1 MKEST
6 FAAPAREGGRRVET
20 NLRSLD
26 APLTT
31 RVGRMAPEPQS
42 PGGGMQS
49 SVNIETARY
58 SFKVGEMAVHPNHG
72 VGEVVQV
79 EERDLGGRKT
89 SCYVIK
95 IRDSGLKVMVPT
107 EAASRVGLR
116 PVMKKKE
123 AQKILDIL
131 KAPEVAVD
139 LQPWNRRFRAYT
151 EMLKS
156 GLPSEIAKV
165 LRDMYRLKFDKDLSF
180 GERRLLDQARS
191 LLIQELALARK
202 VAPAAMEGE
211 IQQIFS
217 A

>member
-1 MKEST
+1 
-6 FAAPAREGGRRVET
+6 
-20 NLRSLD
+20 
-26 APLTT
+26 
-31 RVGRMAPEPQS
+31 
-42 PGGGMQS
+42 
-49 SVNIETARY
+49 
-58 SFKVGEMAVHPNHG
+58 MAVHPAHG
-72 VGEVVQV
+72 VGEVEQL
-79 EERDLGGRKT
+79 EDRDLGGRKT

-95 IRDSGLKVMVPT
+95 IRDTGLKVMVPT

-165 LRDMYRLKFDKDLSF
+165 LRDMYRLKFDKELSF
-180 GERRLLDQARS
+180 GERRLLDQAKS
-191 LLIQELALARK
+191 LLLKELAAAKTLTEVALQAK
-202 VAPAAMEGE
+202 VDDM
-211 IQQIFS
+211 FRN
-217 A
+217 

>member
-1 MKEST
+1 VNTAEVVKGYT
-6 FAAPAREGGRRVET
+6 FK
-20 NLRSLD
+20 
-26 APLTT
+26 
-31 RVGRMAPEPQS
+31 
-42 PGGGMQS
+42 PGD
-49 SVNIETARY
+49 
-58 SFKVGEMAVHPNHG
+58 MAVHPAHG
-72 VGEVVQV
+72 VGEV
-79 EERDLGGRKT
+79 ERLEDRDLGGRKT
-89 SCYVIK
+89 ICYVIK
-95 IRDSGLKVMVPT
+95 IKDSGLKVMVPT
-107 EAASRVGLR
+107 EAAARVGLR

-123 AQKILDIL
+123 DQNILEIL

-191 LLIQELALARK
+191 LLVQELALARK
-202 VAPAAMEGE
+202 VLPAAMEGE

>member
-1 MKEST
+1 
-6 FAAPAREGGRRVET
+6 
-20 NLRSLD
+20 
-26 APLTT
+26 
-31 RVGRMAPEPQS
+31 
-42 PGGGMQS
+42 MQT
-49 SVNIETARY
+49 SVNVEAARY
-58 SFKVGEMAVHPNHG
+58 SFKVGEMAVHPSHG
-72 VGEVVQV
+72 VGEVVRI
-79 EERDLGGRKT
+79 EDRELGDRKA

-95 IRDSGLKVMVPT
+95 IRDSGLTVMVPT
-107 EAASRVGLR
+107 ETAPRVGLR

-180 GERRLLDQARS
+180 GERRLLDQARG
-191 LLIQELALARK
+191 LLVQELALARK
-202 VAPAAMEGE
+202 VAPSAMEGE

>member
-1 MKEST
+1 MQST
-6 FAAPAREGGRRVET
+6 FNMPAPT
-20 NLRSLD
+20 HY
-26 APLTT
+26 T
-31 RVGRMAPEPQS
+31 
-42 PGGGMQS
+42 
-49 SVNIETARY
+49 
-58 SFKVGEMAVHPNHG
+58 FKVGDMAVHPSHG
-72 VGEVVQV
+72 VGEVTRL
-79 EERDLGGRKT
+79 EERELAGRT
-89 SCYVIK
+89 TACYVIK
-95 IRDSGLKVMVPT
+95 IRDSGLTVLIPT
-107 EAASRVGLR
+107 EQVARVGLR

-139 LQPWNRRFRAYT
+139 VQPWNRRFRAYT

-156 GLPSEIAKV
+156 GLPQEIAKV

-191 LLIQELALARK
+191 LLVQELALARK

>member
-1 MKEST
+1 VVKPKSRGGRV
-6 FAAPAREGGRRVET
+6 AAPALVERLVPAQAGQEGNLSVET
-20 NLRSLD
+20 IRIF
-26 APLTT
+26 
-31 RVGRMAPEPQS
+31 
-42 PGGGMQS
+42 GGKK
-49 SVNIETARY
+49 TA
-58 SFKVGEMAVHPNHG
+58 
-72 VGEVVQV
+72 
-79 EERDLGGRKT
+79 
-89 SCYVIK
+89 CYVIK

-191 LLIQELALARK
+191 LLVQELALAKK
-202 VAPAAMEGE
+202 VPPSAMEGE

>member
-1 MKEST
+1 VVKPKSSGGRV
-6 FAAPAREGGRRVET
+6 AAPALVERLAVAKAGQEGNLSVET
-20 NLRSLD
+20 IRIN
-26 APLTT
+26 
-31 RVGRMAPEPQS
+31 
-42 PGGGMQS
+42 
-49 SVNIETARY
+49 
-58 SFKVGEMAVHPNHG
+58 FKAGDMAVHPAHG
-72 VGEVVQV
+72 VGEVQ
-79 EERDLGGRKT
+79 EIEDKDFGGKKT
-89 SCYVIK
+89 ACYVIK

-191 LLIQELALARK
+191 LLVQELALARK
-202 VAPAAMEGE
+202 VPPSTMEGE

>member
-1 MKEST
+1 VNTEVVTRYT
-6 FAAPAREGGRRVET
+6 FKAG
-20 NLRSLD
+20 D
-26 APLTT
+26 
-31 RVGRMAPEPQS
+31 
-42 PGGGMQS
+42 
-49 SVNIETARY
+49 
-58 SFKVGEMAVHPNHG
+58 MAVHPAHG
-72 VGEVVQV
+72 VGEV
-79 EERDLGGRKT
+79 ERLEDRDLGGRKT
-89 SCYVIK
+89 TCYVIK
-95 IRDSGLKVMVPT
+95 IKDSGLKVMVPT
-107 EAASRVGLR
+107 EAAARVGLR

-123 AQKILDIL
+123 AQHILEIL

-191 LLIQELALARK
+191 LLVQELALARK
-202 VAPAAMEGE
+202 ILPAAMEGE

>member
-1 MKEST
+1 
-6 FAAPAREGGRRVET
+6 
-20 NLRSLD
+20 
-26 APLTT
+26 
-31 RVGRMAPEPQS
+31 
-42 PGGGMQS
+42 MQS
-49 SVNIETARY
+49 SVSVEV
-58 SFKVGEMAVHPNHG
+58 SHKFKVGDKAVHPSHG
-72 VGEVVQV
+72 VGEVAAV
-79 EERDLGGRKT
+79 EERELGGRK
-89 SCYVIK
+89 SACYVLK
-95 IRDSGLKVMVPT
+95 IVDSGLKVMVPT

-116 PVMKKKE
+116 PVMKKRE

-131 KAPEVAVD
+131 RAPEVAVD

-156 GLPSEIAKV
+156 GLPDEIAKV

-191 LLIQELALARK
+191 LLIQELALAKK
-202 VAPAAMEGE
+202 VDPSNIEGE

>member
-1 MKEST
+1 MS
-6 FAAPAREGGRRVET
+6 VET
-20 NLRSLD
+20 IRIN
-26 APLTT
+26 
-31 RVGRMAPEPQS
+31 
-42 PGGGMQS
+42 
-49 SVNIETARY
+49 
-58 SFKVGEMAVHPNHG
+58 FKAGDMAVHPAHG
-72 VGEVVQV
+72 VGEVQDI
-79 EERDLGGRKT
+79 EEKDFGGGRKT
-89 SCYVIK
+89 ACYVIK

-107 EAASRVGLR
+107 EAAARVGLR

-123 AQKILDIL
+123 AQNILEIL

-191 LLIQELALARK
+191 LLVQELALARK
-202 VAPAAMEGE
+202 VLPSAMEGE